1 MGQKGLQYLA
11 PHDLRRVLQRRRREH
26 MHDPGRWKRLLQG
39 GYREYRGLRKA
50 INPPR
55 DVTTVDRLGWRR
67 RQSQSVVIIV
77 WREVVRRMVVNQTDV
92 GSLVTMQRRHDNIDV
107 PK

>member
-1 MGQKGLQYLA
+1 L
-11 PHDLRRVLQRRRREH
+11 EE
-26 MHDPGRWKRLLQG
+26 RLPL
-39 GYREYRGLRKA
+39 LS
-50 INPPR
+50 PPR

-107 PK
+107 PKLFYASCEQRRGTDLLQSPDVAGLDQVT